1 MFKRG
6 FFRRGRIYSDEGY
19 SVGVFDRSRLT
30 YRENGRRMTIAG
42 ELLTNGF
49 VVYLATIGPWD
60 NGDDIDEN
68 KRFQIAD
75 RVQRALGWRGMRIDL
90 D

>member
-1 MFKRG
+1 
-6 FFRRGRIYSDEGY
+6 
-19 SVGVFDRSRLT
+19 
-30 YRENGRRMTIAG
+30 MTIAG

-60 NGDDIDEN
+60 NGDEVDE
-68 KRFQIAD
+68 KGKLQIAD
-75 RVQRALGWRGMRIDL
+75 RVKRALEWGGMRVDL